1 MPIYSTHHLITNNF
15 EPYHYLFFFLC
26 EKYWSD
32 HNKRNQIKFNC
43 FECASTVNPSELSQS
58 TVVVVMTTSNNNT
71 REGAMATASDDRAA
85 ADVLKSL
92 ARHLNCLNEDN
103 KSARRRA
110 LEAVK
115 RETVEQRLSSAALQE
130 LFAGLLKALL
140 KCLSDPAETCRD
152 TAIQIITGF
161 IRSVPKPEDSLPYLM
176 PTLAQRLGGKEILE
190 PAEELRLA
198 LMEMLSLLVEVC
210 GRQLA
215 TYLDDIIKI
224 LQRTITD
231 PFPEV
236 KKESCKCT
244 ISFAQCVPGKWTSST
259 C

>member
-1 MPIYSTHHLITNNF
+1 L
-15 EPYHYLFFFLC
+15 
-26 EKYWSD
+26 
-32 HNKRNQIKFNC
+32 NC
-43 FECASTVNPSELSQS
+43 FECSSAVKPSELSQS
-58 TVVVVMTTSNNNT
+58 TVVVTAATTAMTTSNNINT

-103 KSARRRA
+103 KSARKRA

-115 RETVEQRLSSAALQE
+115 RDTIEQRFSSGALQE
-130 LFAGLLKALL
+130 LFTSLLKTLL

-152 TAIQIITGF
+152 STIQIITGF
-161 IRSVPKPEDSLPYLM
+161 IRSVPKPEDSLPYLI
-176 PTLAQRLGGKEILE
+176 PSLAQRLGGKEILE

-198 LMEMLSLLVEVC
+198 LVEMLSLVVEVC

-215 TYLDDIIKI
+215 PYLDDMIKI

-236 KKESCKCT
+236 KKESCRCT
-244 ISFAQCVPGKWTSST
+244 IRFAQCVPGKWGPQAVDVQLRLCINSLLWLI
-259 C
+259 CIRVCLFRFIIE

>member
-1 MPIYSTHHLITNNF
+1 
-15 EPYHYLFFFLC
+15 
-26 EKYWSD
+26 
-32 HNKRNQIKFNC
+32 
-43 FECASTVNPSELSQS
+43 
-58 TVVVVMTTSNNNT
+58 
-71 REGAMATASDDRAA
+71 MATACDERAA

-92 ARHLNCLNEDN
+92 ARHVNCLNDDN
-103 KSARRRA
+103 KSTRRRA

-115 RETVEQRLSSAALQE
+115 RETVEQRLSSGVLQE

-152 TAIQIITGF
+152 LSIQIITGF
-161 IRSVPKPEDSLPYLM
+161 IRAVPKPEDALPYLV
-176 PTLAQRLGGKEILE
+176 PALVQRLGGKEILE

-198 LMEMLSLLVEVC
+198 LMETMSLVLEVC

-215 TYLDDIIKI
+215 PFLDDMIKI

-236 KKESCKCT
+236 KKESCKCA
-244 ISFAQCVPGKWTSST
+244 ISLAQSIPGKWGPQAFDIL
-259 C
+259 

>member
-1 MPIYSTHHLITNNF
+1 
-15 EPYHYLFFFLC
+15 
-26 EKYWSD
+26 
-32 HNKRNQIKFNC
+32 
-43 FECASTVNPSELSQS
+43 
-58 TVVVVMTTSNNNT
+58 
-71 REGAMATASDDRAA
+71 MATASDERTAS
-85 ADVLKSL
+85 DVLKSL

-103 KSARRRA
+103 KSSRRRA

-115 RETVEQRLSSAALQE
+115 RETVEQRLSSGTLQE

-161 IRSVPKPEDSLPYLM
+161 IRAVPKPEDSLPYLM
-176 PTLAQRLGGKEILE
+176 PALVQRLGGKEILE

-198 LMEMLSLLVEVC
+198 LMEMLCLVVEVC
-210 GRQLA
+210 GRHLA
-215 TYLDDIIKI
+215 PYLDDMIKI

-244 ISFAQCVPGKWTSST
+244 ISVAQSIPGKWGSQAIKMLQKTLKLVVMVTRPLYCITVIYLCIPVLLEYTRQHQFYSH
-259 C
+259 

>member
-1 MPIYSTHHLITNNF
+1 
-15 EPYHYLFFFLC
+15 
-26 EKYWSD
+26 
-32 HNKRNQIKFNC
+32 
-43 FECASTVNPSELSQS
+43 
-58 TVVVVMTTSNNNT
+58 
-71 REGAMATASDDRAA
+71 MATASDDRAA
-85 ADVLKSL
+85 PDVLKSL
-92 ARHLNCLNEDN
+92 ARHLNCLNDDN
-103 KSARRRA
+103 KSARKRA

-115 RETVEQRLSSAALQE
+115 RDTIEQRLSSGALQE
-130 LFAGLLKALL
+130 LFAGLLKTLL

-152 TAIQIITGF
+152 SSIQIITGF

-176 PTLAQRLGGKEILE
+176 PALAQRLGGKEILE

-198 LMEMLSLLVEVC
+198 LVEMLSLVVEVC

-215 TYLDDIIKI
+215 PYLDDMMKI

-244 ISFAQCVPGKWTSST
+244 ISFAQCVPGKWGLQAVDVLEKTVEMQYIIHKFTFMGHLYSSVFVWIHYIVNWPYM
-259 C
+259 CVVGCHSEMARLMLCIHM